1 MLDDH
6 NDKDMQRNQI
16 IAMVVMLVFIGV
28 WTYFF
33 LPRGQQP
40 QPAAPAPVEQQ
51 QAQQSP
57 DSPAA
62 AQTPATAATPDSP
75 SGSTELPPVATE
87 FQEGDDVILR
97 NEALELTFTR
107 VGARLKQARVL
118 LGKEE
123 VDSVELVPQQS
134 YERLEDLDLPLGL
147 RFASNYLGESLNY
160 RRWDASVSPAGD
172 AITFSINVP
181 GQASIEKVFRVDGAT
196 HVLTSEVR
204 YTNTGAEPRVLG
216 LDTKEPAVSL
226 VWQPQVL
233 KAAGD
238 AGNMMPQ
245 KIIWHV
251 QGINERTATSDLEGP
266 AAGSW
271 FTERHSNAEWAAIRS
286 AHFVVALKPEF
297 PGSDLWVS
305 GVTDNFALGASVP
318 RAEVAPGQSLTGA
331 FTLYLGPN
339 QKSYLAEA
347 WPSLSS
353 AQEFFEMFSIMDS
366 FAKLLLSI
374 LNWMYNHIWP
384 NYGVAIILLTLL
396 VRVVVFPLTWKSML
410 SMKKMQKLAPEMEKL
425 KNEYK
430 DDPEE
435 FQRKMMDFYRERG
448 VNPLGGCLPLFL
460 QMPVFIALYRMLA
473 TSFELRHAPF
483 VGWITDL
490 SAPDRLIA
498 LPFDIP
504 LIFMSIDAIN
514 LLPILMALSMVASMW
529 TTPQPAAS
537 VNPQQQVMMRIM
549 PVFFALI
556 CYNVASGLSLYI
568 LTSTLLGI
576 AQNLVIQRMDIEV
589 DVEKKKSIGAR
600 AAAAKPKHFYNVAQ
614 QKKREMA
621 KEARREKR
629 GAQAGAKTNT
639 PRANKDRRP

>member
-1 MLDDH
+1 LLDDH

-251 QGINERTATSDLEGP
+251 QGINERTATSTATPNGQPSAAPTSSWRSSRNFP
-266 AAGSW
+266 AATSGCPASRI
-271 FTERHSNAEWAAIRS
+271 TSRS
-286 AHFVVALKPEF
+286 ARPCLARK
-297 PGSDLWVS
+297 W
-305 GVTDNFALGASVP
+305 P
-318 RAEVAPGQSLTGA
+318 RASPSRAPS
-331 FTLYLGPN
+331 
-339 QKSYLAEA
+339 
-347 WPSLSS
+347 PSTS
-353 AQEFFEMFSIMDS
+353 A
-366 FAKLLLSI
+366 
-374 LNWMYNHIWP
+374 P
-384 NYGVAIILLTLL
+384 T
-396 VRVVVFPLTWKSML
+396 R
-410 SMKKMQKLAPEMEKL
+410 
-425 KNEYK
+425 
-430 DDPEE
+430 
-435 FQRKMMDFYRERG
+435 R
-448 VNPLGGCLPLFL
+448 
-460 QMPVFIALYRMLA
+460 A
-473 TSFELRHAPF
+473 TSRKHGPPCPPRRRSSKC
-483 VGWITDL
+483 
-490 SAPDRLIA
+490 SA
-498 LPFDIP
+498 
-504 LIFMSIDAIN
+504 SWT
-514 LLPILMALSMVASMW
+514 AS
-529 TTPQPAAS
+529 PSCCCPS
-537 VNPQQQVMMRIM
+537 
-549 PVFFALI
+549 
-556 CYNVASGLSLYI
+556 
-568 LTSTLLGI
+568 
-576 AQNLVIQRMDIEV
+576 
-589 DVEKKKSIGAR
+589 
-600 AAAAKPKHFYNVAQ
+600 
-614 QKKREMA
+614 
-621 KEARREKR
+621 
-629 GAQAGAKTNT
+629 
-639 PRANKDRRP
+639 